1 MFWLDA
7 KSVATAEQGFNA
19 IGTLCGVAE
28 SSIENVK
35 LRLGSHSERCLLIN
49 DNTDNPKTDYVN
61 YIPSGKRGDIWF
73 TTRIPECVIYGTV
86 GNQMLDGLAP
96 KPARSLLL
104 RAAQIPENR
113 WKDMTHAAIAVVDAV
128 VSHTLAIVQAGAYI
142 RSNLCT
148 IEGYPVLFQ
157 EQKQRL
163 IEFHSDQVL
172 STYGN
177 VYATFEISAEFL
189 QKSRSQNDLDALELL
204 HIVAFLHD
212 HEISEEMFDTAS
224 GSALDTLETG
234 LMNGRIFSR
243 NHILRLPEYLQRKWS
258 SPGGRTRWRNAR
270 SILAS
275 LSIVKIGESRAFGTM
290 SLHSSLHT
298 WAKERQD
305 RYTRC
310 EAWQSAATI
319 LALWGCTF
327 HMSRF
332 FGSPLIP
339 HMGAC
344 SSHEFEDYME
354 GRSDLETAKI
364 LFQPAEMYKSCRW
377 NNRLL
382 NSLIPRISSRLM
394 RSDQTGKQFELK
406 IKQYTASVYFVQ
418 ANFKKAVRT
427 LEDIADK
434 QIRAAGDDDPL
445 VIALHDELFHAY
457 IEVGQD
463 SNAIQLIEKVVNV
476 RQKLPKDGLEPEY

>member
-1 MFWLDA
+1 MRNIWNRGKPDVGRSRA
-7 KSVATAEQGFNA
+7 KACSKLA
-19 IGTLCGVAE
+19 
-28 SSIENVK
+28 SSG
-35 LRLGSHSERCLLIN
+35 GS
-49 DNTDNPKTDYVN
+49 NTREPM
-61 YIPSGKRGDIWF
+61 
-73 TTRIPECVIYGTV
+73 E
-86 GNQMLDGLAP
+86 
-96 KPARSLLL
+96 
-104 RAAQIPENR
+104 
-113 WKDMTHAAIAVVDAV
+113 DMTHAAIAVVDAV
-128 VSHTLAIVQAGAYI
+128 ESHTLAIVQAGAYI

-148 IEGYPVLFQ
+148 IEEYPVLFQ

-189 QKSRSQNDLDALELL
+189 QKTRSRNDLDALELL
-204 HIVAFLHD
+204 HIVAFLHN

-275 LSIVKIGESRAFGTM
+275 LSIVKIGEFRGYSTM
-290 SLHSSLHT
+290 SLRSLLNT

-319 LALWGCTF
+319 LALWGCTI
-327 HMSRF
+327 HISRV

-344 SSHEFEDYME
+344 SSHDFEEYTE
-354 GRSDLETAKI
+354 GRSDVETAQV
-364 LFQPAEMYKSCRW
+364 LFQLAEIYKSCWW

-382 NSLIPRISSRLM
+382 TSLIPRISSRLT
-394 RSDQTGKQFELK
+394 RSDQVGEQFDLQ
-406 IKQYTASVYFVQ
+406 IKQYTASVYFMQ
-418 ANFKKAVRT
+418 ASFKKAVRS
-427 LEDIADK
+427 LEEIAEK
-434 QIRAAGDDDPL
+434 QIRAAGEDDPL
-445 VIALHDELFHAY
+445 VIALHDKLIPAY
-457 IEVGQD
+457 IEIGQD
-463 SNAIQLIEKVVNV
+463 SNAIQLIEKVANV
-476 RQKLPKDGLEPEY
+476 RQKLPEDGLEPEY